1 MNFLREVAL
10 LDHLISFVV
19 LVAAAALFWYI
30 GTLAVRDVLEENEKA
45 ASVHPHP
52 VLVEFHPENR
62 NDGLVMVRDG
72 ETGALYAIKVESKR
86 K

>member
-1 MNFLREVAL
+1 MNWEAA

-19 LVAAAALFWYI
+19 LVTAAALFWCM
-30 GTLAVRDVLEENEKA
+30 GTFAVKDVLENEEA
-45 ASVHPHP
+45 ASAHP
-52 VLVEFHPENR
+52 VMVEFHPENR

-72 ETGALYAIKVESKR
+72 ETGTLYAIKVESKR

>member
-1 MNFLREVAL
+1 MKWEAA
-10 LDHLISFVV
+10 LDHLISFVI
-19 LVAAAALFWYI
+19 LVAASVLFWYI
-30 GTLAVRDVLEENEKA
+30 GTCAIEDVLGNEEA
-45 ASVHPHP
+45 TATHP

-62 NDGLVMVRDG
+62 DDGFVMVRDG

>member
-1 MNFLREVAL
+1 MKWEAA
-10 LDHLISFVV
+10 LDHLISFAV

-30 GTLAVRDVLEENEKA
+30 GTFAVKDVLGNEEA
-45 ASVHPHP
+45 TATHP

-62 NDGLVMVRDG
+62 DDGFVMVRDDK
-72 ETGALYAIKVESKR
+72 TGTLYAIKVESKR